1 MLRRKNRIRRA
12 TGDQGSAI
20 QQHCVRT
27 ISPRK
32 AEIVY
37 HGEDSASLSGTE
49 PGFEKR
55 KDLLLIDEIQMIGR
69 LVENQNLWV
78 LGEKLRKKDPLQLA
92 AGKRQNGASGQ
103 REHARQLQ
111 RLPDAAL
118 VSGLLLRENARR
130 MGIPAKPDH
139 LAHGEGIAD
148 MVALRKNA
156 DMPRQHMRP
165 VPFDVLPAVAN
176 AAPVGNALSDG
187 LHKSGFSRAVGTDE
201 HQPATLRKGEADV
214 IQNLP
219 AAVLHGQICN
229 GKQRHRS
236 ALLDR

>member
-78 LGEKLRKKDPLQLA
+78 LGEKLRATAYQ
-92 AGKRQNGASGQ
+92 S
-103 REHARQLQ
+103 
-111 RLPDAAL
+111 
-118 VSGLLLRENARR
+118 V
-130 MGIPAKPDH
+130 
-139 LAHGEGIAD
+139 
-148 MVALRKNA
+148 
-156 DMPRQHMRP
+156 
-165 VPFDVLPAVAN
+165 
-176 AAPVGNALSDG
+176 
-187 LHKSGFSRAVGTDE
+187 SRAVFMQYFPPVSISESGSE
-201 HQPATLRKGEADV
+201 RKE
-214 IQNLP
+214 
-219 AAVLHGQICN
+219 
-229 GKQRHRS
+229 
-236 ALLDR
+236 